1 MWCNNS
7 NTLKNNLPILLAM
20 ANILWKNN
28 TAGILVLTLLAAGT
42 FTLLAI
48 PNSKLVTAQSNNSNV
63 ALANTTSKGLTNPQ
77 TISTNNASREIT
89 PSPAETLSRSSVF
102 APFATSSGV
111 SALQSNNIVNT
122 RVAYDIIFRAASAG
136 AIKTVEMT
144 FPPGTSI
151 RNATVLEVSGIGR
164 GATSVNGQTLIYTVA
179 NPVNV
184 PINVFLRFEVWNV
197 VNPPTPNPNL
207 AVHVTTKNSVG
218 GEIDSGTSAS
228 YSIKQILTSDIAN
241 NAILGS
247 KIRDGEIKSADIAG
261 NTITSG
267 NLADSAVTTSK
278 IATDAVTAD
287 RIAGVSKLIFQS
299 CDGNPTPIA
308 PNQIIAVQCTVPG
321 ASLQD
326 NILITTPFVCL
337 GGDPNQ
343 NPPPSGRC
351 LEILG
356 GRVSNAGVVSIFI
369 INDIMPLINVN
380 TGPMKFSMIVFKP

>member
-1 MWCNNS
+1 
-7 NTLKNNLPILLAM
+7 M

-326 NILITTPFVCL
+326 NVLITTPFVCL